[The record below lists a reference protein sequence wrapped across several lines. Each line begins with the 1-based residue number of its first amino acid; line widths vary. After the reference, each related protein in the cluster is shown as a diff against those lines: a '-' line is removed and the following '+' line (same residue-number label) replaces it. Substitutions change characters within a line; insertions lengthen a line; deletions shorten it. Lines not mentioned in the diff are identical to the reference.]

1 MRSEQSELQI
11 SDGGCLCGAVRYRV
25 CGAPRHSVICHCRSC
40 RRASGAPTVAWLTF
54 ERSRFEWLSGR
65 PQPYASSPG
74 VMRCLCS
81 NCGSPLTY
89 ENDASPDLI
98 DITTASLDDPQRFAP
113 TREVW
118 LEHKLSWQ
126 AANPALEAFQ
136 RDSVAAPNPA
146 ANRGGA

>member
-1 MRSEQSELQI
+1 
-11 SDGGCLCGAVRYRV
+11 VR
-25 CGAPRHSVICHCRSC
+25 GSPRHSLICHCRSC
-40 RRASGAPTVAWLTF
+40 RRASGAPAVAWLTF
-54 ERSRFEWLSGR
+54 ERARFEWLSGR

-74 VMRCLCS
+74 VLRCLCG

-89 ENDASPDLI
+89 ENDAATDTI

-126 AANPALEAFQ
+126 AVNPGLEAFL
-136 RDSVAAPNPA
+136 RDSVAAPTSA
-146 ANRGGA
+146 SNRDEA